1 MKAKK
6 ENSFEKKV
14 KIALAEKGETQASLA
29 RKMGITRA
37 QINLWLKNKYTP
49 KMSSLQKLAD
59 ALDKPVNYFFENY
72 GNVADNHSYLTVR
85 ESEFS
90 SYELSVLKDKMDAL
104 EQSFKKDLEIFKK
117 DIEIL
122 KLLVEKLAKEK
133 KK

>member
-29 RKMGITRA
+29 RKMGVTRA

-49 KMSSLQKLAD
+49 KMSSLKKLAD
-59 ALDKPVNYFFENY
+59 ALDKPVNYFFENS
-72 GNVADNHSYLTVR
+72 GNIADNNSTISVNQNTDYRILTL
-85 ESEFS
+85 EK
-90 SYELSVLKDKMDAL
+90 ELAL
-104 EQSFKKDLEIFKK
+104 LKKDLEIFKLI
-117 DIEIL
+117 IE
-122 KLLVEKLAKEK
+122 KKLAEEK